1 MLGAQ
6 CRVVEPPKPLFIPV
20 LTVLGFS
27 RMQENVNVGSLVQD
41 DPEGNPKQSGNPNSE
56 GNLEGN
62 NKSNPEC
69 NLSRGQFVEQSK
81 GAN

>member
-1 MLGAQ
+1 
-6 CRVVEPPKPLFIPV
+6 
-20 LTVLGFS
+20 
-27 RMQENVNVGSLVQD
+27 MQENVNVGSLVQD

-69 NLSRGQFVEQSK
+69 NLSRGQFVEQSE